1 MPESHDPA
9 PQRGWPPPD
18 DLGALRRFTIRHARD
33 MLQDSLFRD
42 EDEEV
47 LMARVTA
54 IEEVFAARWP
64 RRWLLA
70 ARLRR
75 RLRASVR
82 HLGWVGS
89 FADRR
94 IETASLMVHPGYRRR
109 GAR

>member
-1 MPESHDPA
+1 MPESHVPA
-9 PQRGWPPPD
+9 PQHGWPPPG
-18 DLGALRRFTIRHARD
+18 DLAALREFTMRHARD

-42 EDEEV
+42 EYDEV
-47 LMARVTA
+47 LMARVSA

-70 ARLRR
+70 RRLRR
-75 RLRASVR
+75 SLRASVR

-94 IETASLMVHPGYRRR
+94 VENASLMVHPGRRQER
-109 GAR
+109 R